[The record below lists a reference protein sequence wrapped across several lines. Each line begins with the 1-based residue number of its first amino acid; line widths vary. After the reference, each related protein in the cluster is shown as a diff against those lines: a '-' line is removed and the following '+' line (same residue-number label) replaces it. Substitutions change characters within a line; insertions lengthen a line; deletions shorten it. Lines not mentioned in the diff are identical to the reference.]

1 MTDED
6 LEHILNKPLPIEA
19 LVTTDPQ
26 LPAVI
31 EEPASGDDV
40 QDDYELARATMRE
53 LVRTS
58 QEALEG
64 ILNLA
69 KTSEHPRAY
78 EVLGQMI
85 KTTSDTAK
93 ELLEIQKQRQEVT
106 GEGDAPSSGD
116 THIGNAI
123 FVGSTNDLQTLLK
136 QKKESQVIDHD
147 PNS

>member
-6 LEHILNKPLPIEA
+6 LEHILNKPLPIE
-19 LVTTDPQ
+19 VPTPQEPQ
-26 LPAVI
+26 LPAVV
-31 EEPASGDDV
+31 EGSTSGNDV
-40 QDDYELARATMRE
+40 QDDYELARTTIRD
-53 LVRTS
+53 LVKTS
-58 QEALEG
+58 QEALDG

-93 ELLEIQKQRQEVT
+93 ELLAVHKQKQEVT
-106 GEGDAPSSGD
+106 GEGEASSSGD

-123 FVGSTNDLQTLLK
+123 FVGSTNDLQALLK
-136 QKKESQVIDHD
+136 QKKDAQVIDHD